1 MRPLIA
7 VTTTTSIAADF
18 RVPQV
23 TLGTPYIRVLEAMGG
38 SVILLTPA
46 HDPRSIERI
55 LDLSCGLVLTGG
67 EDVEPRRYG
76 EEPNPKLGATNPDR
90 DRMELLTV
98 DAAVQRGMP
107 ILAICR
113 GMQLLNV
120 AFGGTLYQDL
130 PTDLEGDLL
139 HEQEA
144 PVGDGWHSA
153 RVDPASRLARIFGE
167 TELFINSFHHQAIR
181 QLGENLRAV
190 AWAEDDVIEA
200 VECANAAWMFGVQ
213 WHPERGEAERHPQPG
228 AHPDRRLVEAFVAAA
243 VEYGEAGGQITS
255 KASSSSSANSSSSPV

>member
-1 MRPLIA
+1 M
-7 VTTTTSIAADF
+7 AADF

-23 TLGTPYIRVLEAMGG
+23 MLGTPYIRVIEALGG
-38 SVILLTPA
+38 SAILLTPA

-55 LDLSCGLVLTGG
+55 LDLSCGLILTGG

-76 EEPNPKLGATNPDR
+76 QAPNPKLGATNPER
-90 DRMELLTV
+90 DEMELTTV
-98 DAAVQRGMP
+98 RAAVDRGMP
-107 ILAICR
+107 VLAICR

-130 PTDLEGDLL
+130 PTDLDGDLL

-144 PVGDGWHSA
+144 PIGDGWHTA
-153 RVDPASRLARIFGE
+153 RVEPTSRLAGIFGE

-190 AWAEDDVIEA
+190 AWAEDDVIEGIEA
-200 VECANAAWMFGVQ
+200 PDHSWMFGVQ
-213 WHPERGEAERHPQPG
+213 WHPERGEAERHPHPG
-228 AHPDRRLVEAFVAAA
+228 SHPDRRLVEAFVAAA
-243 VEYGEAGGQITS
+243 RGYGSDGGQMTS
-255 KASSSSSANSSSSPV
+255 NASSSSSAKSSSSPV